1 MKSPELDPFL
11 MAQLSHE
18 LCKDCKVS
26 ICMYILANGMFI
38 STELNVLLK
47 ISFAKITLIQISLTQ
62 CL

>member
-11 MAQLSHE
+11 MAQLSRE

-26 ICMYILANGMFI
+26 IYMYILANGRFI